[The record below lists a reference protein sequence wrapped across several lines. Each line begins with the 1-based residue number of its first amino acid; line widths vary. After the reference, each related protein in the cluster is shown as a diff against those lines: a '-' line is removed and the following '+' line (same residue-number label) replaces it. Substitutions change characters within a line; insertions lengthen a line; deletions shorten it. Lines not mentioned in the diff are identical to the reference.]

1 MRASKYLPG
10 LAALLMSGLA
20 PLGAL
25 AQAALETIGKPVD
38 GLLGFQPAVTEL
50 ARDISWLDGMVN
62 WIMGAILLLVV
73 VLLAI
78 VALRYNTRSNP
89 DPKSFTHNTPVEVAW
104 TLIPVVILVF
114 ITAFSLPVLFKQQVI
129 PEGDIVIKATGNQW
143 FWHYDYV
150 DEGFGFDAYMIGQ
163 PYTMTDADHA
173 AGAQDY
179 VLSEAMRAKLVAAG
193 YGPDEFLLATD
204 NAVVIPVN
212 KVVVVQVTGAD
223 VIHAWA
229 VPAFGVKQD
238 GVPGRIAEL
247 WFKAEREGTYFGQCS
262 ELCGKDHAYMP
273 ITVKVVSEAAYAEWL
288 TKAKAEFAGLDVA
301 RPVRLAS
308 N

>member
-1 MRASKYLPG
+1 MRASKYLSG
-10 LAALLMSGLA
+10 LAALHLAVLA

-25 AQAALETIGKPVD
+25 AQAAEVDGKPVD
-38 GLLGFQPAVTEL
+38 GRMGFQPAATEL
-50 ARDISWLDGMVN
+50 ARDIYWLDGMVN
-62 WIMGAILLLVV
+62 WIMGAIVLLVV

-78 VALRYNTRSNP
+78 VALRYNARANP
-89 DPKSFTHNTPVEVAW
+89 KPKHFTHNTPVEVAW
-104 TLIPVVILVF
+104 TLIPVVVLVV
-114 ITAFSLPVLFKQQVI
+114 ITAFSLPVLFKQQII
-129 PEGDIVIKATGNQW
+129 PEGEIVIKATGNQW

-150 DEGFGFDAYMIGQ
+150 DEEFGFDAYMIGQ

-173 AGAQDY
+173 AGARDY

-247 WFKAEREGTYFGQCS
+247 WFKAEREGIYFGQCS

-301 RPVRLAS
+301 PPVRLAS